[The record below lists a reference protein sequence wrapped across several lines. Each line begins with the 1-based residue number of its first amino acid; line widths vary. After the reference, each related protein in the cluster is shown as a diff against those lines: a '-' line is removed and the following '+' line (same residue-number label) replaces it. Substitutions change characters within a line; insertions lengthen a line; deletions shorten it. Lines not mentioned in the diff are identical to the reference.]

1 MPPSSATIRKT
12 QSSSSASTSRSKGET
27 YGYTTIYP
35 EFAAHARTD
44 RDQRAEAAFQG
55 QVDESKEH
63 AGLFHTA
70 AKILGMLSPIEHHHA
85 ERYGVA
91 LKALEGVARLA

>member
-1 MPPSSATIRKT
+1 
-12 QSSSSASTSRSKGET
+12 
-27 YGYTTIYP
+27 
-35 EFAAHARTD
+35 
-44 RDQRAEAAFQG
+44 
-55 QVDESKEH
+55 VDESKEH